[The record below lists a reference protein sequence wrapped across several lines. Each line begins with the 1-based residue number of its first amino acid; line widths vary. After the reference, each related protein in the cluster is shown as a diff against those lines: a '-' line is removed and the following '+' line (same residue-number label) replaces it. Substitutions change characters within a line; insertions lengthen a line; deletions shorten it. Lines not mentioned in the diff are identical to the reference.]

1 MFTRIF
7 TLVMSVFV
15 SPLPA
20 FQANNTNVLSAEIK
34 NQPVIVYE
42 KSNVQEQ
49 NQEVLQENTE
59 EVFDESSYNQENDI
73 FKEEPKYEK
82 KSNLSNESDSNNF
95 AINLDEEDPYYSQN
109 VDKVSSQLSENEK
122 QVAESQLASL
132 LSELWM

>member
-1 MFTRIF
+1 
-7 TLVMSVFV
+7 MSVFV